1 MALPKL
7 ETQVYE
13 LEQPSTGK
21 KIKYRPFLVKEQ
33 KTLMLANESG
43 EESQI
48 MNALAGVINGCTF
61 EKIDPFNIPM
71 FDIEF
76 LFLKIRGKSV
86 GEKIELNLLCP
97 DDNETRVK
105 TSINLEDVNVNQKL
119 GHTNEVNVTDKIKI
133 IMNYP
138 TLNDMVGMVGGEN
151 AGFDEVI
158 DMIKR
163 CVHEIHDGETVHS
176 KVDMSE
182 SDLDEFIESLTTE
195 QFQGLADFFDTMPK
209 VAHSI
214 EVTNPKTKKKGEVV
228 IEGIQSFFA

>member
-105 TSINLEDVNVNQKL
+105 TSINLEDIGVNQKL
-119 GHTNEVNVTDKIKI
+119 GHTNEINITDKIKI
-133 IMNYP
+133 IMSYP
-138 TLNDMVGMVGGEN
+138 TINEMAGLTTDVASEMDQILGM
-151 AGFDEVI
+151 
-158 DMIKR
+158 MKR
-163 CVHEIHDGETVHS
+163 CIHEVHDGETVHT
-176 KVDMSE
+176 KIDMSE

-195 QFQGLADFFDTMPK
+195 QFENVAEFFDTMPK
-209 VAHSI
+209 VSHSI

-228 IEGIQSFFA
+228 IEGIQSFFE